1 MSAPFKMKGHALPGP
16 NQRLSPAKHK
26 ITNPETGSTSI
37 YHDHAK
43 PKKKSPAK
51 NVTDPRHPHNKKG
64 EHTLTETRT
73 ATSVTKSKGGKS
85 STYNI
90 TNTKD
95 NKNGSKTHT
104 FTNELGNSYQATHS
118 NVDKKKKSSPTKLAP
133 LIAAVAPMVIKA
145 VAGKAMEKKEK

>member
-16 NQRLSPAKHK
+16 NQRP
-26 ITNPETGSTSI
+26 
-37 YHDHAK
+37 
-43 PKKKSPAK
+43 SPAK
-51 NVTDPRHPHNKKG
+51 NVADPRHPHNKKG
-64 EHTLTETRT
+64 EHVMTTTRT
-73 ATSVTKSKGGKS
+73 ATSETRSKGGKS

-95 NKNGSKTHT
+95 NKDGSKTHT
-104 FTNELGNSYQATHS
+104 FTNELGNSYKANHS
-118 NVDKKKKSSPTKLAP
+118 RVDKPKKSSPTKLAP